1 MSENMLVTVRAS
13 SWTRLFD
20 CAHAWE
26 GTHIHGIRSVSGMR
40 AQLGTAIHAST
51 AIYDE
56 SRMNHAGITPDEAAD
71 ALVETLRHPDRDV
84 DYTGS
89 DLTILQAE
97 KIGLTLH
104 SRYCAEISP
113 RYEFAAVELTTKPME
128 IDCGNGVTIRMTG
141 TMDRARAIVGESG
154 LKVGD
159 LKSGRLAVIKDPTDR
174 TGKRLVAKTRG
185 HHAQIA
191 TYQILTEYT
200 TGQEVMDSAEIIGL
214 STGTPAV
221 ATGEIKGARDILLGK
236 DDQPGLIHYA
246 AQMFKSGLFPP
257 NPASQLCSPRYCGRW
272 ETCRFHP

>member
-1 MSENMLVTVRAS
+1 MLVTVRAS
-13 SWTRLFD
+13 SWATLFD
-20 CAHAWE
+20 CAHRFE
-26 GTHIHGIRSVSGMR
+26 GVYSLKQFKPSGMR

-56 SRMNHAGITPDEAAD
+56 GRMNHAGITPDEAAD

-89 DLTILQAE
+89 DLTISQAE

-128 IDCGNGVTIRMTG
+128 IDCGNGVTIRITG
-141 TMDRARAIVGESG
+141 TMDRARAIVGETG

-159 LKSGRLAVIKDPTDR
+159 LKSGRLAVIKDPTDP

-200 TGQEVMDSAEIIGL
+200 TGQEVQDAAEIIGL

-221 ATGEIKGARDILLGK
+221 AVGQIHGAREILLGK

-257 NPASQLCSPRYCGRW
+257 NNASSLCGQRYCGR
-272 ETCRFHP
+272 

>member
-1 MSENMLVTVRAS
+1 MDNILVSVRAS
-13 SWTRLFD
+13 SWTTLLD
-20 CAHAWE
+20 CAHRFE
-26 GTHIHGIRSVSGMR
+26 GVYDLKLSKPSGMR

-56 SRMNHAGITPDEAAD
+56 SRMNHAGITSSEAAV

-89 DLTILQAE
+89 DLTITQAE

-104 SRYCAEISP
+104 SKYCAEISP

-174 TGKRLVAKTRG
+174 TGKRLVAKTKG

-200 TGQEVMDSAEIIGL
+200 TGQEVMDEAEIIGL

-221 ATGEIKGARDILLGK
+221 ATGEIHGARDILLGK

-257 NPASQLCSPRYCGRW
+257 NPASQLCSERYCGRW
-272 ETCRFHP
+272 NTCRFHQ